1 MLWERPNVLSRE
13 AMAAMSKADRLAYF
27 SEVAGLGRLARRLG
41 AWRGILAF
49 TYHRVGFVEG
59 SYDPASWDA
68 TPPMFEEQVRF
79 AKKHFDVIGPDE
91 LEAAVRVGRGRFV
104 LLTFDDAYHD
114 NFELA
119 FPILKR
125 HGVTAT
131 FFVTTGFIDNRQVSW
146 WDEIAW
152 MVNTSPKTELRANG
166 WFDNTLSLTLVER
179 ERTAKTLISLYKTL
193 PSGRKQGFMEFL
205 AEATESGRH
214 PSDGREFWMTWEK
227 IRKLRAAGMHI
238 GGHTVTHP
246 VLARLAPD
254 EQEREVVGCK
264 ERIEA
269 ELGEPMRYFSYPDG
283 GRKSFNED
291 TRRCLVDNGVE
302 YAFSYYGGYR
312 RFNDWDPHD
321 VRRRWLTRTMVPQ
334 RFTMM
339 LALPQIFAWR

>member
-1 MLWERPNVLSRE
+1 
-13 AMAAMSKADRLAYF
+13 MSKADRLAYF
-27 SEVAGLGRLARRLG
+27 SEVAGLGRLTRRLG

-49 TYHRVGFVEG
+49 TYHRVGFVES

-79 AKKHFDVIGPDE
+79 AKRNFDVIGPDE

-114 NFELA
+114 NFDLA
-119 FPILKR
+119 FPILKG

-131 FFVTTGFIDNRQVSW
+131 FFITTGFIDNRRISW

-152 MVNTSPKTELRANG
+152 MVNKSPKTELHAKG
-166 WFDNTLSLTLVER
+166 WLEDTLSLKIEER
-179 ERTAKTLISLYKTL
+179 ERTAKTLINLYKTL
-193 PSGRKQGFMEFL
+193 PSSRKQAFVDLL
-205 AEATESGRH
+205 AEASGTGRH
-214 PSDGREFWMTWEK
+214 PADGDFWMTWDN
-227 IRKLRAAGMHI
+227 IRQLRAAGMHI
-238 GGHTVTHP
+238 GGHTVSHP
-246 VLARLAPD
+246 VLARLAAD
-254 EQEREVVGCK
+254 EQEAEIVGCK

-283 GRKSFNED
+283 GRGSFNED

-312 RFNDWDPHD
+312 RFNDWDPYD
-321 VRRRWLTRTMVPQ
+321 VRRRWLTRTMHPQ
-334 RFTMM
+334 RFRMM
-339 LALPQIFAWR
+339 LALPQIFARR

>member
-1 MLWERPNVLSRE
+1 MLWELPNVLSRE
-13 AMAAMSKADRLAYF
+13 AMAAMSKTDRLAYF

-79 AKKHFDVIGPDE
+79 AKKNFDVIGPDE
-91 LEAAVRVGRGRFV
+91 LEAAVRVARGRFV
-104 LLTFDDAYHD
+104 LFTFDDAYHD
-114 NFELA
+114 NFDLA

-131 FFVTTGFIDNRQVSW
+131 FFVTTGFIDNRRISW

-152 MVNTSPKTELRANG
+152 MVNTSSKTELRARG
-166 WFDNTLSLTLVER
+166 WLEDTLSLKLEER
-179 ERTAKTLISLYKTL
+179 ERTAKTLINFYKTL
-193 PSGRKQGFMEFL
+193 PSGRKKTFMDLL
-205 AEATESGRH
+205 AEESGSGRH
-214 PSDGREFWMTWEK
+214 PADNKFWMTWDN
-227 IRKLRAAGMHI
+227 IRQLRAAGMRI
-238 GGHTVTHP
+238 GGHTVSHP
-246 VLARLAPD
+246 VLARLAAD
-254 EQEREVVGCK
+254 EQVTEIVGCK
-264 ERIEA
+264 KRIEA
-269 ELGEPMRYFSYPDG
+269 ELGEPMRYLSYPDG
-283 GRKSFNED
+283 GRDSFNED

-312 RFNDWDPHD
+312 KFNDWDPHD
-321 VRRRWLTRTMVPQ
+321 VRRRWLTRTMLPQ

-339 LALPQIFAWR
+339 LALPQIFASR